1 MSHRPRRRMRLA
13 AALAV
18 CALALSAC
26 TADDSP
32 AGGQSAPEGAAQGM
46 DEFYAQE
53 LDWGSC
59 EDSGGISGFFG
70 GDDQQ
75 CAQLTVPVDYSD
87 PEGETTTVA
96 MARLPSTGDAP
107 EGALVVNP
115 GGPGGSGVD
124 LISQSGPLFGDDLR
138 EGYDIVSFDPRGVS
152 RSDEIQCFDDDA
164 ALDAWRSQP
173 SLMGQDITAEDLREE
188 YRELGEGC
196 AEHSGPVLEH
206 MDTASVA
213 KDLDVM
219 RAALGQDRTDYLGF
233 SYGTRIGAE
242 YARQFP
248 ARVGRFVLD
257 GAVDPQASN
266 SEVAMGQAVGFES
279 ALRDFMEDCT
289 QNSADCF
296 TDGSADDGMEE
307 VQQILAR
314 SADEEITGPDGRRV
328 TPVQVA
334 EGIITPLYST
344 ATYPRLNQALRDASD
359 GDYDALQELSDLNH
373 GRQED
378 GTYHGNSTVAFSAVN
393 CLDSTDDSVTD
404 QDMAAQQQELTERA
418 PTFGPYLGYAEA
430 ACQGWPYGPV
440 EEDPDEPAEY
450 SGDSEILVVGGTED
464 PATPYAWSEA
474 LTEQLGR
481 ATLLTREG
489 MGHVSYSSG
498 NGCIV
503 EAVDAYLL
511 EGILPE
517 EGTVCRDAGI

>member
-1 MSHRPRRRMRLA
+1 MSHRPRRLRLA
-13 AALAV
+13 AAAAV

-26 TADDSP
+26 GAEDSP
-32 AGGQSAPEGAAQGM
+32 SVNRSAPQGAAPGM
-46 DEFYAQE
+46 DDFYGQE

-59 EDSGGISGFFG
+59 EGSGGIAGFFG

-75 CAQLTVPVDYSD
+75 CAELTVPVDYSD
-87 PEGETTTVA
+87 PEGETTTVS
-96 MARLPSTGDAP
+96 MARLPSTGEASQ
-107 EGALVVNP
+107 GGLIVNP

-124 LISQSGPLFGDDLR
+124 LIAQSGPLFGDDLR

-152 RSDEIQCFDDDA
+152 RSDEIRCFDDDA
-164 ALDAWRSQP
+164 GIDAWRSQA
-173 SLMGQDITAEDLREE
+173 SLVGEDITAEELRQE
-188 YRELGEGC
+188 YRELGRGC

-213 KDLDVM
+213 QDMDVM
-219 RAALGQDRTDYLGF
+219 RAALGQERTDYLGF

-248 ARVGRFVLD
+248 DRVGRFVLD
-257 GAVDPQASN
+257 AAVDPQASQ

-296 TDGSADDGMEE
+296 TDGSVDDGMAE
-307 VQQILAR
+307 VQRILAR

-334 EGIITPLYST
+334 EGLITPLYST
-344 ATYPRLNQALRDASD
+344 ATYPRLNQALKDAAD

-378 GTYHGNSTVAFSAVN
+378 GTYRGNSTVAFSAVT
-393 CLDSTDDSVTD
+393 CLDSADETVTD
-404 QDMAAQQQELTERA
+404 QDMAAQQEQLEQRA
-418 PTFGPYLGYAEA
+418 PTFGPYLGYSQA

-440 EEDPDEPAEY
+440 EEDQDEPAAY
-450 SGDSEILVVGGTED
+450 SGDAEILVVGGTED
-464 PATPYAWSEA
+464 PATPYAWSQA
-474 LTEQLGR
+474 MTEQLGR

-489 MGHVSYSSG
+489 KGHVSYSSG

-511 EGILPE
+511 EGQLPE
-517 EGTVCRDAGI
+517 EGTVCKDPGV

>member
-1 MSHRPRRRMRLA
+1 MSHRPRRLRLA
-13 AALAV
+13 AATAV

-26 TADDSP
+26 AGGDSP
-32 AGGQSAPEGAAQGM
+32 SGGQSAPEGAAAGM
-46 DEFYAQE
+46 DEFYDQQ

-59 EDSGGISGFFG
+59 EDSGGIAGFFG

-87 PEGETTTVA
+87 PEGETTSVS
-96 MARLPSTGDAP
+96 MARLPSTGEAS
-107 EGALVVNP
+107 EGALIVNP

-124 LISQSGPLFGDDLR
+124 LIAQSGPLFGDELR

-152 RSDEIQCFDDDA
+152 RSDEIRCFDDDA
-164 ALDAWRSQP
+164 GIDAWRSQA
-173 SLMGQDITAEDLREE
+173 SLVGEDITAEGLRQE

-213 KDLDVM
+213 KDMDVM
-219 RAALGQDRTDYLGF
+219 RAAMGQEQTDYLGF
-233 SYGTRIGAE
+233 SYGTHIGAE

-248 ARVGRFVLD
+248 DQVGRFVLD
-257 GAVDPQASN
+257 AAVDPQASN
-266 SEVAMGQAVGFES
+266 SEVAMGQAEGFEN
-279 ALRDFMEDCT
+279 ALRDFMEGCT
-289 QNSADCF
+289 RETADCF
-296 TDGSADDGMEE
+296 TDGTVEDGMEE
-307 VQQILAR
+307 VRQILAR

-334 EGIITPLYST
+334 EGIVTPLYST
-344 ATYPRLNQALRDASD
+344 ATYPRLNQALKDASD

-393 CLDSTDDSVTD
+393 CLDSTDESLSD
-404 QDMAAQQQELTERA
+404 QDMAAQQEELAEAA

-430 ACQGWPYGPV
+430 ACQGWPYGPM
-440 EEDPDEPAEY
+440 EEGQDEPVEY

-464 PATPYAWSEA
+464 PATPYAWSQA

-511 EGILPE
+511 EGTLPE
-517 EGTVCRDAGI
+517 EGTVCKDAGV